1 MSTPLRNAPVAVFI
15 GATLIYGGAFA
26 WYLLAHYDLANLLRD
41 VNSDDSFYYFQIAK
55 NLAEGKFST
64 FDGGITRT
72 NGYHPIWMLLI
83 TPFYWIFDAETALF
97 AIKAFEIMLVAGGAA
112 CIVVAARIA
121 RLPWILLFALP
132 PFLYRLGNGVFF
144 GGMES
149 AAALFMLGLL
159 FLTLTLFARNPA
171 RGIWLLAAAAF
182 ALPWV
187 RLEFVAVSVATTA
200 MLCLVEWSD
209 PSNRPPRAPSALRAC
224 IPLFGACAGILA
236 YFAYNRLVFGG
247 AVPVSG
253 AIRQVWSQVR
263 WERDGGYS
271 LAENFQ
277 AVLQIHAFDTELA
290 AALGLCVCVLLVLW
304 STRRVRGRD
313 DRLLLIFLAGAFG
326 LAAGHL
332 AKFAQT
338 VLMVHPIWGGYPRY
352 FVPAYLMEALI
363 VPVACYVALHL
374 VRRFVEPRLGRAAA
388 VPRVSIVT
396 AGAVAL
402 LIQADFAG
410 PFRTV
415 DRNSESSLREWEITS
430 YLGTRVMNRLL
441 PEGSVIGSFDSG
453 VIGYFS
459 RFPVV
464 NLDGVVN
471 SYDYMRA
478 LRVGRPRVQGTEV
491 ALRRQFGITHIANVF
506 GPNRHTNEIILF
518 EGPPFSY
525 LSAFGRDD
533 PRFKLW
539 LARPPE
545 VSSGG
550 FDNDAW
556 FWEKMT
562 PHFDYESESVAV
574 VVDGNMAQAFFKDYE
589 AAATRDEPLVFSW
602 STGEGERSRLW
613 RPWETMDENDDRRIL
628 SSVFELPN
636 DAGRPV
642 RITTAPAGSIHRGN
656 PPR

>member
-15 GATLIYGGAFA
+15 GAILMYGGAFA
-26 WYLLAHYDLANLLRD
+26 WYMLAHYDLVTLLRD
-41 VNSDDSFYYFQIAK
+41 VNGDDSFYYFQIAR

-112 CIVVAARIA
+112 CIVLAARIA

-159 FLTLTLFARNPA
+159 FLTLTLFARSPA
-171 RGIWLLAAAAF
+171 RGTWLLAAAAF

-187 RLEFVAVSVATTA
+187 RLEFAAVSVATTA
-200 MLCLVEWSD
+200 MLCLVEWSGPRD
-209 PSNRPPRAPSALRAC
+209 RSPRAPSALRAC
-224 IPLFGACAGILA
+224 IPLLGACAGILA
-236 YFAYNRLVFGG
+236 YFVYNRLVFGG

-253 AIRQVWSQVR
+253 AIRQVWSQDR
-263 WERDGGYS
+263 WERDGGYN

-313 DRLLLIFLAGAFG
+313 DRLLLIFLAGVFG

-338 VLMVHPIWGGYPRY
+338 VLMVHPYWGGYTRY

-374 VRRFVEPRLGRAAA
+374 VRRFVEPRLGRTAS

-415 DRNSESSLREWEITS
+415 DRKSEFSLREWEITS
-430 YLGTRVMNRLL
+430 YLGTQVMNRLL

-478 LRVGRPRVQGTEV
+478 RREGTEV
-491 ALRRQFGITHIANVF
+491 AFRQRFGITHFASAFN
-506 GPNRHTNEIILF
+506 PNHRPDTILF
-518 EGPPFSY
+518 EGPPFSD
-525 LSAFGRDD
+525 SNRAMA
-533 PRFKLW
+533 FKLW
-539 LARPPE
+539 PRPPE
-545 VSSGG
+545 VSLGE
-550 FDNDAW
+550 FDSY

-589 AAATRDEPLVFSW
+589 AAATRDETLVFSW

-642 RITTAPAGSIHRGN
+642 RITTAPAGRAHRGN
-656 PPR
+656 PLPGSDGGPRP